1 MIATIIIAI
10 FAPTNIFDAMKK
22 IFTILLA
29 AVFVSLALDASAQQ
43 VVKQRI
49 GTYKESGNVVVSEA
63 TTTLVVDLTIECEE
77 FEAGVYAR
85 YAQKYF
91 GKRASLVSRL
101 SYNIVG
107 GDVAVLDAP
116 CYYAA
121 PANTATE
128 SLVTAGDEVSVD
140 RLAEGEIAQESAAKQ
155 AAERIFELRTA
166 REDIILGEY
175 GDGVY
180 GAGLEAALKEIERLE
195 NEYLKLFYGT
205 RTITT
210 TTHRIYMP
218 VSAETPNAVIARF
231 NSEEGLLA
239 KDNVAGDIIMVS
251 ITPSDMIYPASNIKG
266 TVAYRYA
273 NNATVVVS
281 HAQEKLATR
290 VLPIFEFGETVYF
303 TMPK

>member
-1 MIATIIIAI
+1 
-10 FAPTNIFDAMKK
+10 MKK

-29 AVFVSLALDASAQQ
+29 VVFVSLACDASAQQ

-49 GTYKESGNVVVSEA
+49 GTYKESGNVVISEA
-63 TTTLVVDLTIECEE
+63 TTTLVVDLTVECEE

-91 GKRASLVSRL
+91 GKRASLVNRVTYAL
-101 SYNIVG
+101 VG

-116 CYYAA
+116 SYYAA
-121 PANTATE
+121 PANGLNE
-128 SLVTAGDEVSVD
+128 SAVIAGDEVVID
-140 RLAEGEIAQESAAKQ
+140 RLTSDELSQEQAAKQ

-166 REDIILGEY
+166 RQDIILGEY

-180 GAGLEAALKEIERLE
+180 GAGLEAALREIDRLE
-195 NEYLKLFYGT
+195 SEYLKLFYGT
-205 RTITT
+205 RTVTT
-210 TTHRIYMP
+210 TSHRYIMP
-218 VSAETPNAVIARF
+218 VSADMPNQVIARF
-231 NSEEGLLA
+231 NSDEGLLA
-239 KDNVAGDIIMVS
+239 KDNVAGDIVMVA
-251 ITPSDMIYPASNIKG
+251 ITPSEMSYPESNIKG

-281 HAQEKLATR
+281 FAQDALARR

-303 TMPK
+303 VMPK

>member
-1 MIATIIIAI
+1 
-10 FAPTNIFDAMKK
+10 MKK

-29 AVFVSLALDASAQQ
+29 AVFVSLACDASAQQ

-63 TTTLVVDLTIECEE
+63 TTTLVVDLTVECEE

-91 GKRASLVSRL
+91 GKRASLVSRM
-101 SYNIVG
+101 SYALVG

-116 CYYAA
+116 SYYAA
-121 PANTATE
+121 PANIVTE
-128 SLVTAGDEVSVD
+128 SVVTAGDKVMVD
-140 RLAEGEIAQESAAKQ
+140 RLAADELTQEEAAKR
-155 AAERIFELRTA
+155 AAERIFELRAA
-166 REDIILGEY
+166 RQDILLGEY

-180 GAGLEAALKEIERLE
+180 GAGLEAALREIERLE
-195 NEYLKLFYGT
+195 SEYLKLFYGI
-205 RTITT
+205 RTVTT
-210 TTHRIYMP
+210 TSHRYIMP
-218 VSAETPNAVIARF
+218 VSADMPNNVIARF

-239 KDNVAGDIIMVS
+239 KDNVAGDIVMVS
-251 ITPSDMIYPASNIKG
+251 VTPSEMNYPASNPKG

-281 HAQEKLATR
+281 FAQEVLARR

-303 TMPK
+303 VMPK

>member
-1 MIATIIIAI
+1 
-10 FAPTNIFDAMKK
+10 MKK

-29 AVFVSLALDASAQQ
+29 AVFVSLACDASAQQ

-63 TTTLVVDLTIECEE
+63 TTTLVVDLTVECEE

-91 GKRASLVSRL
+91 GKRASLVSRM
-101 SYNIVG
+101 SYALVG

-116 CYYAA
+116 SYYAA
-121 PANTATE
+121 PANIVTE
-128 SLVTAGDEVSVD
+128 SVVTAGDKVMVD
-140 RLAEGEIAQESAAKQ
+140 RLAADELTQEEAAKS
-155 AAERIFELRTA
+155 AAERIIALRAA
-166 REDIILGEY
+166 RQDILLGEY

-180 GAGLEAALKEIERLE
+180 GAGLEAALREIERVE

-205 RTITT
+205 RTVTT
-210 TTHRIYMP
+210 TLHRYIMP
-218 VSAETPNAVIARF
+218 VSAEMPNNVIARF

-239 KDNVAGDIIMVS
+239 KDNVAGDIVMVS
-251 ITPSDMIYPASNIKG
+251 VTPSEMSYPASNPKG

-281 HAQEKLATR
+281 YAQEVLARR

-303 TMPK
+303 VMPK

>member
-1 MIATIIIAI
+1 
-10 FAPTNIFDAMKK
+10 MKK

-63 TTTLVVDLTIECEE
+63 TTTLVVDLTVECEE

-91 GKRASLVSRL
+91 GKRASLVSRM
-101 SYNIVG
+101 SYALVG

-116 CYYAA
+116 SYYAA
-121 PANTATE
+121 PANIVTE
-128 SLVTAGDEVSVD
+128 SVVTAGDKVMVD
-140 RLAEGEIAQESAAKQ
+140 RLAADELTQEEAAKR
-155 AAERIFELRTA
+155 AAERIFELRAA
-166 REDIILGEY
+166 RQDILLGEY

-180 GAGLEAALKEIERLE
+180 GAGLEAALREIERLE
-195 NEYLKLFYGT
+195 NEYLKLFYGI
-205 RTITT
+205 RTVTT
-210 TTHRIYMP
+210 TTHRYTMP
-218 VSAETPNAVIARF
+218 VSADMPNNVIARF

-239 KDNVAGDIIMVS
+239 KDNVAGDIVMVS
-251 ITPSDMIYPASNIKG
+251 VTPSEMSYPASNPKG

-273 NNATVVVS
+273 NNANVVVS
-281 HAQEKLATR
+281 FAQEVFARR

-303 TMPK
+303 VMPK

>member
-1 MIATIIIAI
+1 
-10 FAPTNIFDAMKK
+10 MKK

-29 AVFVSLALDASAQQ
+29 AVFVSLACDASAQQ

-63 TTTLVVDLTIECEE
+63 TTTLVVDLTVECEE

-91 GKRASLVSRL
+91 GKRASLVSRM
-101 SYNIVG
+101 SYALVG

-116 CYYAA
+116 SYYAA
-121 PANTATE
+121 PANIVTE
-128 SLVTAGDEVSVD
+128 SVVTAGDKVMVD
-140 RLAEGEIAQESAAKQ
+140 RLAADELTQEEAAKR
-155 AAERIFELRTA
+155 AAERIFELRVA
-166 REDIILGEY
+166 RQDILLGEY

-180 GAGLEAALKEIERLE
+180 GAGLETALREIERLE
-195 NEYLKLFYGT
+195 SEYLKLFYGT
-205 RTITT
+205 RTVTT
-210 TTHRIYMP
+210 TTHRYTMP
-218 VSAETPNAVIARF
+218 VSADMPNNVIARF

-239 KDNVAGDIIMVS
+239 KDNVAGDIVMVS
-251 ITPSDMIYPASNIKG
+251 VTPSEMSYPASNPKG

-273 NNATVVVS
+273 NNANVTVS
-281 HAQEKLATR
+281 FAQEVLARR

-303 TMPK
+303 VMPK

>member
-1 MIATIIIAI
+1 
-10 FAPTNIFDAMKK
+10 MKK

-49 GTYKESGNVVVSEA
+49 GTYKESGNVVVSAA
-63 TTTLVVDLTIECEE
+63 TTTLVVDLTVECEE

-91 GKRASLVSRL
+91 GKRASLVSRM
-101 SYNIVG
+101 SYALVG

-116 CYYAA
+116 SYYAA
-121 PANTATE
+121 PANIVTE
-128 SLVTAGDEVSVD
+128 RVVTAGDKVVVD
-140 RLAEGEIAQESAAKQ
+140 RLAADELTQEEAAKS
-155 AAERIFELRTA
+155 AAERIFELRAA
-166 REDIILGEY
+166 RQDILLGEY

-180 GAGLEAALKEIERLE
+180 GAGLEAALREIERLE
-195 NEYLKLFYGT
+195 NEYLKLFYGI

-210 TTHRIYMP
+210 TTHRYTMP
-218 VSAETPNAVIARF
+218 VSADTPNNVIARF

-239 KDNVAGDIIMVS
+239 KDNVAGDIVMVS
-251 ITPSDMIYPASNIKG
+251 VTPSEMNYPASNPKG

-273 NNATVVVS
+273 IYAKVVVS
-281 HAQEKLATR
+281 FAQEVLARR
-290 VLPIFEFGETVYF
+290 VVPIFEFGETVYYV
-303 TMPK
+303 MPK

>member
-1 MIATIIIAI
+1 
-10 FAPTNIFDAMKK
+10 MKK

-29 AVFVSLALDASAQQ
+29 VVFVSLALDASAQQ

-63 TTTLVVDLTIECEE
+63 TTTLVVDLTVECEE

-91 GKRASLVSRL
+91 GKRASLVSRM
-101 SYNIVG
+101 SYALVG

-116 CYYAA
+116 SYYAA
-121 PANTATE
+121 PANIVTE
-128 SLVTAGDEVSVD
+128 SVVTAGDKVMVD
-140 RLAEGEIAQESAAKQ
+140 RLAADELTQEEAAKR
-155 AAERIFELRTA
+155 AAERIFELRAA
-166 REDIILGEY
+166 RQDILLGEY

-180 GAGLEAALKEIERLE
+180 GAGLEAALREIERLE
-195 NEYLKLFYGT
+195 GEYLKLFYGT
-205 RTITT
+205 RTVTT
-210 TTHRIYMP
+210 TSHRYIMP
-218 VSAETPNAVIARF
+218 VSADMPNNVIARF

-239 KDNVAGDIIMVS
+239 KDNVAGDIVMVS
-251 ITPSDMIYPASNIKG
+251 VTPSEMSYPASNPKG

-273 NNATVVVS
+273 NNANVVVS
-281 HAQEKLATR
+281 FAQEVLARR

-303 TMPK
+303 VMPK

>member
-1 MIATIIIAI
+1 
-10 FAPTNIFDAMKK
+10 MKK

-29 AVFVSLALDASAQQ
+29 AVFVSLACDASAQQ

-63 TTTLVVDLTIECEE
+63 TTTLVVDLTVECEE

-91 GKRASLVSRL
+91 GKRASLVSRM
-101 SYNIVG
+101 SYALVG

-116 CYYAA
+116 SYYAA
-121 PANTATE
+121 PANIVTE
-128 SLVTAGDEVSVD
+128 SVVTAGDKVMVD
-140 RLAEGEIAQESAAKQ
+140 RLAADELTQEEAAKR
-155 AAERIFELRTA
+155 AAERIFELRAT
-166 REDIILGEY
+166 RQDILLGEY

-180 GAGLEAALKEIERLE
+180 GAGLEAALREIERLE
-195 NEYLKLFYGT
+195 NEYLKLFYGI
-205 RTITT
+205 RTVTT
-210 TTHRIYMP
+210 TTHRYIMP
-218 VSAETPNAVIARF
+218 VSADMPNNVIARF

-239 KDNVAGDIIMVS
+239 KDNVAGDIVMVS
-251 ITPSDMIYPASNIKG
+251 VTPSEMSYPASNPKG

-281 HAQEKLATR
+281 YAQEVLARR

-303 TMPK
+303 VMPK

>member
-1 MIATIIIAI
+1 
-10 FAPTNIFDAMKK
+10 MKK

-63 TTTLVVDLTIECEE
+63 TTTLVVDLTVECEE

-91 GKRASLVSRL
+91 GKRASLVSRM
-101 SYNIVG
+101 SYALVG

-116 CYYAA
+116 SYYAA
-121 PANTATE
+121 PANIVTE
-128 SLVTAGDEVSVD
+128 SVVTAGDKVMVD
-140 RLAEGEIAQESAAKQ
+140 RLAADELTQEEAAKR
-155 AAERIFELRTA
+155 AAERIFELRAA
-166 REDIILGEY
+166 RQDILLGEY

-180 GAGLEAALKEIERLE
+180 GAGLEAALREIERLE

-205 RTITT
+205 RTVTT
-210 TTHRIYMP
+210 TSHRYIMP
-218 VSAETPNAVIARF
+218 VSADMPNNVIARF

-239 KDNVAGDIIMVS
+239 KDNVAGDIVMVS
-251 ITPSDMIYPASNIKG
+251 VTPSEMSYPASNPKG

-273 NNATVVVS
+273 NNANVTVS
-281 HAQEKLATR
+281 FAQEVLARR

-303 TMPK
+303 VMPK

>member
-1 MIATIIIAI
+1 
-10 FAPTNIFDAMKK
+10 MKK

-29 AVFVSLALDASAQQ
+29 AVFVSLACDASAQQ

-63 TTTLVVDLTIECEE
+63 TTTLVVDLTVECEE

-91 GKRASLVSRL
+91 GKRASLVSRM
-101 SYNIVG
+101 SYALVG

-116 CYYAA
+116 SYYAA
-121 PANTATE
+121 PANIVTE
-128 SLVTAGDEVSVD
+128 SVVTAGDKVMVD
-140 RLAEGEIAQESAAKQ
+140 RLAADELTQEEAAKR
-155 AAERIFELRTA
+155 AAERIFELRAA
-166 REDIILGEY
+166 RQDILLGEY

-180 GAGLEAALKEIERLE
+180 GAGLKAALREIERLE
-195 NEYLKLFYGT
+195 NEYLKLFYGI
-205 RTITT
+205 RTVTT
-210 TTHRIYMP
+210 TSHRYIMP
-218 VSAETPNAVIARF
+218 VSADMPNNVIARF

-239 KDNVAGDIIMVS
+239 KDNVAGDIVMVS
-251 ITPSDMIYPASNIKG
+251 VTPSEMSYPASNPKG

-273 NNATVVVS
+273 NNANVVVS
-281 HAQEKLATR
+281 FAQEVLARR

-303 TMPK
+303 VMPK

>member
-1 MIATIIIAI
+1 
-10 FAPTNIFDAMKK
+10 MKK
-22 IFTILLA
+22 IFTILLT
-29 AVFVSLALDASAQQ
+29 AVFVSLACDASAQQ

-63 TTTLVVDLTIECEE
+63 TTTLVVDLTVECEE

-101 SYNIVG
+101 SYSLVG

-116 CYYAA
+116 SYYAE
-121 PANTATE
+121 PANVVNE
-128 SLVTAGDEVSVD
+128 SVVTAGDRVMID
-140 RLAEGEIAQESAAKQ
+140 RLSADELTQEEAAKQ
-155 AAERIFELRTA
+155 AAERIFELRAA
-166 REDIILGEY
+166 RQDIILGEY

-180 GAGLEAALKEIERLE
+180 GAGLEAALREIERLE

-205 RTITT
+205 RTVTT
-210 TTHRIYMP
+210 TTHRYIMP
-218 VSAETPNAVIARF
+218 VSADMPNQVIARF
-231 NSEEGLLA
+231 NSEDGLLA
-239 KDNVAGDIIMVS
+239 KDNVSGDIVMVS
-251 ITPSDMIYPASNIKG
+251 ITPSEMSYPASNPKG

-273 NNATVVVS
+273 NNANVVVS
-281 HAQEKLATR
+281 FAQEVLARR

-303 TMPK
+303 VMPK

>member
-1 MIATIIIAI
+1 
-10 FAPTNIFDAMKK
+10 MKK

-63 TTTLVVDLTIECEE
+63 TTTLVVDLTVECEE

-91 GKRASLVSRL
+91 GKRASLVSRM
-101 SYNIVG
+101 SYTLVG

-116 CYYAA
+116 SYYAA
-121 PANTATE
+121 PANIVTE
-128 SLVTAGDEVSVD
+128 SVVTAGDKVMVD
-140 RLAEGEIAQESAAKQ
+140 RLAADELTQEEAAKR
-155 AAERIFELRTA
+155 AAERIFELRAA
-166 REDIILGEY
+166 RQDILLGEY

-180 GAGLEAALKEIERLE
+180 GAGLKAALREIERLE
-195 NEYLKLFYGT
+195 DEYLKLFYGT
-205 RTITT
+205 RTVTT
-210 TTHRIYMP
+210 TTHRYTLP
-218 VSAETPNAVIARF
+218 VSADMPNNVIARF

-239 KDNVAGDIIMVS
+239 KDNVAGDIVMVS
-251 ITPSDMIYPASNIKG
+251 VTPSEMCYPASNPKG

-281 HAQEKLATR
+281 YAQEVLARR

-303 TMPK
+303 VMPK

>member
-1 MIATIIIAI
+1 
-10 FAPTNIFDAMKK
+10 MKK

-29 AVFVSLALDASAQQ
+29 AVFVSLACDASAQQ

-63 TTTLVVDLTIECEE
+63 TTTLVVDLTVECEE

-91 GKRASLVSRL
+91 GKRASLVSRM
-101 SYNIVG
+101 SYALVG

-116 CYYAA
+116 SYYAA
-121 PANTATE
+121 PANIVTE
-128 SLVTAGDEVSVD
+128 SVVTTGDKVMVD
-140 RLAEGEIAQESAAKQ
+140 RLAADELTQEEAAKR
-155 AAERIFELRTA
+155 AAERIFELRAA
-166 REDIILGEY
+166 RQDILLGEY

-180 GAGLEAALKEIERLE
+180 GAGLEAALCEIERLE

-205 RTITT
+205 RTVTT
-210 TTHRIYMP
+210 TTHRYIMP
-218 VSAETPNAVIARF
+218 VSADMPNNVIARF
-231 NSEEGLLA
+231 NSEDGLLA
-239 KDNVAGDIIMVS
+239 KDNVAGDIVMVS
-251 ITPSDMIYPASNIKG
+251 VTPSEMSYPASNPKG

-273 NNATVVVS
+273 NNANVVVS
-281 HAQEKLATR
+281 FAQKVLARR

-303 TMPK
+303 VMPK

>member
-1 MIATIIIAI
+1 
-10 FAPTNIFDAMKK
+10 MKK

-29 AVFVSLALDASAQQ
+29 AVFVSLACDASAQQ

-63 TTTLVVDLTIECEE
+63 TTTLVVDLTVECEE

-91 GKRASLVSRL
+91 GKRASLVSRM
-101 SYNIVG
+101 SYTLVG

-116 CYYAA
+116 SYYAA
-121 PANTATE
+121 PANIVTE
-128 SLVTAGDEVSVD
+128 SVVAAGDKVMVD
-140 RLAEGEIAQESAAKQ
+140 RLAADELTQEEAAKR
-155 AAERIFELRTA
+155 AAERIFELRAA
-166 REDIILGEY
+166 RQDILLGEY

-180 GAGLEAALKEIERLE
+180 GAGLEAALREIERLE
-195 NEYLKLFYGT
+195 NEYLKLFYGI
-205 RTITT
+205 RTVTT
-210 TTHRIYMP
+210 TTHRYTMP
-218 VSAETPNAVIARF
+218 VSADMPNNVIARF

-239 KDNVAGDIIMVS
+239 KDNVAGDIVMVS
-251 ITPSDMIYPASNIKG
+251 VTPSEMSYPASNPKG

-281 HAQEKLATR
+281 FAQEVLARR

-303 TMPK
+303 VMPK

>member
-1 MIATIIIAI
+1 
-10 FAPTNIFDAMKK
+10 MKK

-29 AVFVSLALDASAQQ
+29 AVFVSLACDASAQQ

-63 TTTLVVDLTIECEE
+63 TTTLVVDLTVECEE

-91 GKRASLVSRL
+91 GKRASLVSRM
-101 SYNIVG
+101 SYALVG

-116 CYYAA
+116 SYYAA
-121 PANTATE
+121 PANIVTE
-128 SLVTAGDEVSVD
+128 SVVTAGDKVMVD
-140 RLAEGEIAQESAAKQ
+140 RLAADELTQEEAAKR
-155 AAERIFELRTA
+155 AAERIFELRAA
-166 REDIILGEY
+166 RQDILLGEY

-180 GAGLEAALKEIERLE
+180 GAGLEAALREIERLE

-205 RTITT
+205 RTVTT
-210 TTHRIYMP
+210 ATHRYTMP
-218 VSAETPNAVIARF
+218 VSADMPNNVIARF

-239 KDNVAGDIIMVS
+239 KDNVAGDIVMVS
-251 ITPSDMIYPASNIKG
+251 VTPSEMSYPASNPKG

-273 NNATVVVS
+273 NNANVTVS
-281 HAQEKLATR
+281 FAQEVLARR

-303 TMPK
+303 VMPK

>member
-1 MIATIIIAI
+1 
-10 FAPTNIFDAMKK
+10 MKK

-29 AVFVSLALDASAQQ
+29 AVFVSLALDTSAQQ

-63 TTTLVVDLTIECEE
+63 TTTLVVDLTVECEE

-91 GKRASLVSRL
+91 GKRASLVSRM
-101 SYNIVG
+101 SYALVG

-116 CYYAA
+116 SYYAA
-121 PANTATE
+121 PANIVTE
-128 SLVTAGDEVSVD
+128 SVVTAGDKVMVD
-140 RLAEGEIAQESAAKQ
+140 RLAADELTQEEAAKR
-155 AAERIFELRTA
+155 AAERIFELRAA
-166 REDIILGEY
+166 RQDILLGEY

-180 GAGLEAALKEIERLE
+180 GAGLEAALREIERLE
-195 NEYLKLFYGT
+195 NEYLKLFYGI
-205 RTITT
+205 RTVTT
-210 TTHRIYMP
+210 TTHRYTMP
-218 VSAETPNAVIARF
+218 VSADMPNNVIARF

-239 KDNVAGDIIMVS
+239 KDNVAGDIVMVS
-251 ITPSDMIYPASNIKG
+251 VTPSEMSYPASNPKG

-273 NNATVVVS
+273 NNANVTVS
-281 HAQEKLATR
+281 FAQEVLARR

-303 TMPK
+303 VMPK

>member
-1 MIATIIIAI
+1 
-10 FAPTNIFDAMKK
+10 MKK

-29 AVFVSLALDASAQQ
+29 AVFVSLACDASAQQ

-63 TTTLVVDLTIECEE
+63 TTTLVVDLTVECEE

-91 GKRASLVSRL
+91 GKRASLVSRM
-101 SYNIVG
+101 SYALVG

-116 CYYAA
+116 SYYAA
-121 PANTATE
+121 PANIVTE
-128 SLVTAGDEVSVD
+128 SVVTAGDKVMVD
-140 RLAEGEIAQESAAKQ
+140 RLAADELTQEEAAKR
-155 AAERIFELRTA
+155 AAERIFELRAA
-166 REDIILGEY
+166 RQDILLGEY

-180 GAGLEAALKEIERLE
+180 GAGLEAALREIERLE

-205 RTITT
+205 RTVTT
-210 TTHRIYMP
+210 TSHRYIMP
-218 VSAETPNAVIARF
+218 VSADMPNNVIARF

-239 KDNVAGDIIMVS
+239 KDNVAGDIVMVS
-251 ITPSDMIYPASNIKG
+251 VTPSEMSYPASNPKG

-273 NNATVVVS
+273 NNANVVVS
-281 HAQEKLATR
+281 FAQEVLARR

-303 TMPK
+303 VMPK

>member
-1 MIATIIIAI
+1 
-10 FAPTNIFDAMKK
+10 MKK

-63 TTTLVVDLTIECEE
+63 TTTLVVDLTVECEE

-91 GKRASLVSRL
+91 GKRASLVSRM
-101 SYNIVG
+101 SYALVG

-116 CYYAA
+116 SYYAA
-121 PANTATE
+121 PANIVTE
-128 SLVTAGDEVSVD
+128 SVVTAGDKVMVD
-140 RLAEGEIAQESAAKQ
+140 RLAADELTQEEAAKR
-155 AAERIFELRTA
+155 AAERIFELRAA
-166 REDIILGEY
+166 RQDILLGEY

-180 GAGLEAALKEIERLE
+180 GAGLEAALREIERLE
-195 NEYLKLFYGT
+195 SEYLKLFYGI
-205 RTITT
+205 RTVTT
-210 TTHRIYMP
+210 TTHRYTMP
-218 VSAETPNAVIARF
+218 VSADMPNNVIARF

-239 KDNVAGDIIMVS
+239 KDNVAGDIVMVS
-251 ITPSDMIYPASNIKG
+251 VTPSEMSYPASNPKG

-273 NNATVVVS
+273 NNANVVVS
-281 HAQEKLATR
+281 FAQEVLARR

-303 TMPK
+303 VMPK

>member
-1 MIATIIIAI
+1 
-10 FAPTNIFDAMKK
+10 MKK

-29 AVFVSLALDASAQQ
+29 AVFVSLACDASAQQ

-63 TTTLVVDLTIECEE
+63 TTTLVVDLTVECEE

-91 GKRASLVSRL
+91 GKRASLVSRM
-101 SYNIVG
+101 SYALVG

-116 CYYAA
+116 SYYAA
-121 PANTATE
+121 PANIVTE
-128 SLVTAGDEVSVD
+128 SVVTAGDKVMVD
-140 RLAEGEIAQESAAKQ
+140 RLAADELTQEEAAKR
-155 AAERIFELRTA
+155 AAERIFELRAA
-166 REDIILGEY
+166 RQDILLGEY

-180 GAGLEAALKEIERLE
+180 GAGLEAALREIERLE

-205 RTITT
+205 RTVTT
-210 TTHRIYMP
+210 TSHRYIMP
-218 VSAETPNAVIARF
+218 VSADMPNNVIARF

-239 KDNVAGDIIMVS
+239 KDNVAGDIVMVS
-251 ITPSDMIYPASNIKG
+251 VTPSEMSYPASNPKG

-281 HAQEKLATR
+281 FAQEVLARR

-303 TMPK
+303 VMPK

>member
-1 MIATIIIAI
+1 
-10 FAPTNIFDAMKK
+10 MKK

-29 AVFVSLALDASAQQ
+29 AVFVSLACDASAQQ

-63 TTTLVVDLTIECEE
+63 TTTLVVDLTVECEE

-91 GKRASLVSRL
+91 GKRASLVSRM
-101 SYNIVG
+101 SYTLVG

-116 CYYAA
+116 SYYAA
-121 PANTATE
+121 PANIVTE
-128 SLVTAGDEVSVD
+128 SLVTAGDKVMVD
-140 RLAEGEIAQESAAKQ
+140 RLAADELTQEEAAKR
-155 AAERIFELRTA
+155 AAERIFELRAA
-166 REDIILGEY
+166 RQDILLGEY

-180 GAGLEAALKEIERLE
+180 GAGLEAALREIERLE

-205 RTITT
+205 RTVTT
-210 TTHRIYMP
+210 TTHRYTMP
-218 VSAETPNAVIARF
+218 VSADMPNNVIARF

-239 KDNVAGDIIMVS
+239 KDNVAGDIVMVS
-251 ITPSDMIYPASNIKG
+251 VTPSEMSYPASNPKG

-273 NNATVVVS
+273 NNANVTVS
-281 HAQEKLATR
+281 FAQEVLARR

-303 TMPK
+303 VMPK

>member
-1 MIATIIIAI
+1 
-10 FAPTNIFDAMKK
+10 MKK

-29 AVFVSLALDASAQQ
+29 AVFVSLALDASAQE

-63 TTTLVVDLTIECEE
+63 TTTLVVDLTVECEE

-91 GKRASLVSRL
+91 GKRASLVSRM
-101 SYNIVG
+101 SYALVG

-116 CYYAA
+116 SYYAA
-121 PANTATE
+121 PANIVTE
-128 SLVTAGDEVSVD
+128 SVVTAGDKVMVD
-140 RLAEGEIAQESAAKQ
+140 RLAANELTQEEAAKR
-155 AAERIFELRTA
+155 AAERIFELRAA
-166 REDIILGEY
+166 RQDILLGEY

-180 GAGLEAALKEIERLE
+180 GAGLEAALREIERLE
-195 NEYLKLFYGT
+195 SEYLKLFYGI
-205 RTITT
+205 RTVTT
-210 TTHRIYMP
+210 TTHRYTMP
-218 VSAETPNAVIARF
+218 VSADMPNNVIARF

-239 KDNVAGDIIMVS
+239 KDNVAGDIVMVS
-251 ITPSDMIYPASNIKG
+251 VTPSEMSYPASNPKG

-273 NNATVVVS
+273 NNANVVVS
-281 HAQEKLATR
+281 FAQEVLARR

-303 TMPK
+303 VMPK

>member
-1 MIATIIIAI
+1 
-10 FAPTNIFDAMKK
+10 MKK

-29 AVFVSLALDASAQQ
+29 AVFVSLACDASAQQ

-63 TTTLVVDLTIECEE
+63 TTTLVVDLTVECEE

-91 GKRASLVSRL
+91 GKRASLVSRM
-101 SYNIVG
+101 SYALVG

-116 CYYAA
+116 SYYAA
-121 PANTATE
+121 PANIVTE
-128 SLVTAGDEVSVD
+128 SVVTAGDKVMVD
-140 RLAEGEIAQESAAKQ
+140 RLAADELTQEEAAKR
-155 AAERIFELRTA
+155 AAERIFELRAA
-166 REDIILGEY
+166 RQDILLGEY

-180 GAGLEAALKEIERLE
+180 GAGLEAALREIERLE
-195 NEYLKLFYGT
+195 NEYLKLFYGI
-205 RTITT
+205 RTVTT
-210 TTHRIYMP
+210 TTHRYIMP
-218 VSAETPNAVIARF
+218 VSADTPNNVTARF

-239 KDNVAGDIIMVS
+239 KDNVAGDIVMVS
-251 ITPSDMIYPASNIKG
+251 VTPSEMSYPASNPKG

-273 NNATVVVS
+273 NNANVVVS
-281 HAQEKLATR
+281 FAQEVLARR

-303 TMPK
+303 VMPK

>member
-1 MIATIIIAI
+1 
-10 FAPTNIFDAMKK
+10 MKK

-63 TTTLVVDLTIECEE
+63 TTTLVVDLTVECEE

-91 GKRASLVSRL
+91 GKRASLVSRM
-101 SYNIVG
+101 SYALVG

-116 CYYAA
+116 SYYAA
-121 PANTATE
+121 PANIVTE
-128 SLVTAGDEVSVD
+128 SVVTAGDKVMVD
-140 RLAEGEIAQESAAKQ
+140 RLAADELTQEEAAKR
-155 AAERIFELRTA
+155 AAERIFELRAA
-166 REDIILGEY
+166 RQDILLGEY

-180 GAGLEAALKEIERLE
+180 GAGLEAALREIERLE
-195 NEYLKLFYGT
+195 GEYLKLFYGT

-210 TTHRIYMP
+210 ATHRYTMP
-218 VSAETPNAVIARF
+218 VSADMPNNVIARF

-239 KDNVAGDIIMVS
+239 KDNVAGDIVMVS
-251 ITPSDMIYPASNIKG
+251 VTPSEMSYPASNPKG

-281 HAQEKLATR
+281 YAQEVLARR

-303 TMPK
+303 VMPK

>member
-1 MIATIIIAI
+1 
-10 FAPTNIFDAMKK
+10 MKK

-29 AVFVSLALDASAQQ
+29 AVFVSLACDASAQQ

-63 TTTLVVDLTIECEE
+63 TTTLVVDLTVECEE

-91 GKRASLVSRL
+91 GKRASLVSRM
-101 SYNIVG
+101 SYALVG

-116 CYYAA
+116 SYYAT
-121 PANTATE
+121 PANIVTE
-128 SLVTAGDEVSVD
+128 SVVTTGDKVMVD
-140 RLAEGEIAQESAAKQ
+140 RLAANELTQEEAAKR
-155 AAERIFELRTA
+155 AAERIFELRAA
-166 REDIILGEY
+166 RQDILLGEY

-180 GAGLEAALKEIERLE
+180 GAGLEAALREIERLE

-205 RTITT
+205 RTVTT
-210 TTHRIYMP
+210 TSHRYIMP
-218 VSAETPNAVIARF
+218 VSADMPNNVIARF

-239 KDNVAGDIIMVS
+239 KDNVAGDIVMVS
-251 ITPSDMIYPASNIKG
+251 VTPSEMSYPASNPKG

-281 HAQEKLATR
+281 FAQEVLARR

-303 TMPK
+303 VIPK